1 MGSQSTA
8 ASTTVNMICRLLFLS
23 AVLLTV
29 SARRFKKDTGYGPPE
44 PSYNEPEPAYG
55 APEPAY
61 GAPEEPAYGAPE
73 SSEYS
78 APAYSA
84 PGDVLELS
92 NLVVP
97 VLVIVALLLLFPNY
111 INLTTVRRSFKEEGP
126 VALFDKVK
134 DIAQAVLED
143 DSVLTKYD

>member
-1 MGSQSTA
+1 
-8 ASTTVNMICRLLFLS
+8 MISR
-23 AVLLTV
+23 
-29 SARRFKKDTGYGPPE
+29 YGAPE

-61 GAPEEPAYGAPE
+61 GAPEEPAYAAPE
-73 SSEYS
+73 STEYS

-97 VLVIVALLLLFPNY
+97 VLVIVGKKTSDSMINTCKLFAEYEAKLSYRKPIFPLL
-111 INLTTVRRSFKEEGP
+111 S
-126 VALFDKVK
+126 
-134 DIAQAVLED
+134 
-143 DSVLTKYD
+143 

>member
-1 MGSQSTA
+1 
-8 ASTTVNMICRLLFLS
+8 MIYRLLFLS
-23 AVLLTV
+23 AVLGTVTV
-29 SARRFKKDTGYGPPE
+29 SARRFKKDT
-44 PSYNEPEPAYG
+44 
-55 APEPAY
+55 AY
-61 GAPEEPAYGAPE
+61 GAPEEPAYAAPE
-73 SSEYS
+73 AGEYS

-84 PGDVLELS
+84 PGEVLELS
-92 NLVVP
+92 SLVVP

>member
-8 ASTTVNMICRLLFLS
+8 ASSAVNMIYRLLFLS
-23 AVLLTV
+23 AVLVTV
-29 SARRFKKDTGYGPPE
+29 SARRFKKDTGYGAPE
-44 PSYNEPEPAYG
+44 PAYNEPEPAYG
-55 APEPAY
+55 APEEPA
-61 GAPEEPAYGAPE
+61 AYGAPE
-73 SSEYS
+73 STEYS

-111 INLTTVRRSFKEEGP
+111 INLTTVRDPLKKR
-126 VALFDKVK
+126 
-134 DIAQAVLED
+134 VLWLC
-143 DSVLTKYD
+143 LTRLKTL

>member
-1 MGSQSTA
+1 
-8 ASTTVNMICRLLFLS
+8 MIYRLLFLS
-23 AVLLTV
+23 AVLVTV
-29 SARRFKKDTGYGPPE
+29 SARRFKKDTG
-44 PSYNEPEPAYG
+44 YG

-61 GAPEEPAYGAPE
+61 GAPEEPAAYGAPE
-73 SSEYS
+73 STEYS

>member
-1 MGSQSTA
+1 MGCQFPTVSP
-8 ASTTVNMICRLLFLS
+8 TVNMIYRLLFLS
-23 AVLLTV
+23 AVLVTV
-29 SARRFKKDTGYGPPE
+29 SARRFKKDTGYG
-44 PSYNEPEPAYG
+44 

-61 GAPEEPAYGAPE
+61 TAPE

-84 PGDVLELS
+84 PGEVLELS
-92 NLVVP
+92 SLVVP
-97 VLVIVALLLLFPNY
+97 VLVIVALLLLFPDY
-111 INLTTVRRSFKEEGP
+111 INLTTVRRSFREDGP

>member
-1 MGSQSTA
+1 MGCQFPA
-8 ASTTVNMICRLLFLS
+8 ACPTVNMIYRLLAPS
-23 AVLLTV
+23 ALLAAV
-29 SARRFKKDTGYGPPE
+29 SARRFKKDTGYGAPE

-55 APEPAY
+55 APE
-61 GAPEEPAYGAPE
+61 EPAYAAPE
-73 SSEYS
+73 STEYS

-84 PGDVLELS
+84 PGEVELS
-92 NLVVP
+92 SLVVP

-126 VALFDKVK
+126 VGLFEKVK

-143 DSVLTKYD
+143 